1 MNDLVLFIHVVG
13 ALGIAAAYTVDAAGL
28 IGLRRA
34 ALGEQARAWFITRRW
49 VLVLGPISIGIVLLS
64 GLYLT
69 VVSWGPDAWILVSL
83 GTLLAIAV
91 IGGVL
96 TGIPMARIGPG
107 IERASG
113 PLPEEVRRGLRS
125 PALSISISLRISTTV
140 GIVFLMVEKPDLL
153 ESLIAIAVAAGI
165 GVAAGLAIRFRDVSL
180 AVT

>member
-1 MNDLVLFIHVVG
+1 MDELVLFIHVVG

-34 ALGEQARAWFITRRW
+34 ALGEQARAWLMTRRW
-49 VLVLGPISIGIVLLS
+49 VLDLGPVSIGIVLLS

-69 VVSWGPDAWILVSL
+69 VVSWGPDPWILVSL

-96 TGIPMARIGPG
+96 TGIPMARVGPG
-107 IERASG
+107 VERASG

-125 PALSISISLRISTTV
+125 PALSISIAVRISTTV
-140 GIVFLMVEKPDLL
+140 GIVFLMVEKPDLS
-153 ESLIAIAVAAGI
+153 ESLLAISVAAGI
-165 GVAAGLAIRFRDVSL
+165 GVAAGWAIRFRDKSM
-180 AVT
+180 AMS